1 MNKRDLLVRAAV
13 ASFVRGKAAQELRD
27 VKAELDSIMD
37 AGDRSYAMI
46 DDGEVATVSKTRASS
61 KPVVVDEAALLEW
74 CRLNRPDVVREMVAP
89 WFTAA
94 GSLALV
100 IEETGEIPDGVEVVE
115 SDPAISVRVSTN
127 QGETLADALL
137 AGKEDVLY
145 LESHQ

>member
-46 DDGEVATVSKTRASS
+46 DDGEVATVSKTRAST
-61 KPVVVDEAALLEW
+61 KPVVVDEAALLAW
-74 CRLNRPDVVREMVAP
+74 CKRNRPDVVREMVAP

-94 GSLALV
+94 GSLSRV
-100 IEETGEIPDGVEVVE
+100 IEETGEVPDGVDVVE
-115 SDPAISVRVSTN
+115 GEPSISVRVSTN
-127 QGETLADALL
+127 QGEALAEALL
-137 AGKEDVLY
+137 AGREDVLY

>member
-13 ASFVRGKAAQELRD
+13 ASFVRGRAAQELRD

-46 DDGEVATVSKTRASS
+46 DDGEVATVSKTRAST

-74 CRLNRPDVVREMVAP
+74 CKRNRPDVVREMVAP
-89 WFTAA
+89 WFMAA
-94 GSLALV
+94 GSLAQV
-100 IEETGEIPDGVEVVE
+100 IEETGEVPDGVDVVE
-115 SDPAISVRVSTN
+115 GEPSISVRVSTN
-127 QGETLADALL
+127 QGEALAEALL

>member
-13 ASFVRGKAAQELRD
+13 ASFVRGRAAQELRD

-61 KPVVVDEAALLEW
+61 KPVVADEAALLEW
-74 CRLNRPDVVREMVAP
+74 CKRNRPDVVREMVAP

-94 GSLALV
+94 GSLARV
-100 IEETGEIPDGVEVVE
+100 IEETGEVPDGVEVVDGE
-115 SDPAISVRVSTN
+115 PSISVRVSTN
-127 QGETLADALL
+127 QGEALAEALL

>member
-13 ASFVRGKAAQELRD
+13 ASFVRGRAAQELRD

-46 DDGEVATVSKTRASS
+46 DDGEVATVSKTRAST

-74 CRLNRPDVVREMVAP
+74 CRRNRPDGVREMVAP

-94 GSLALV
+94 GSLARV
-100 IEETGEIPDGVEVVE
+100 IEETGEVPDGVDVVE
-115 SDPAISVRVSTN
+115 GEPSISVRVSTN
-127 QGETLADALL
+127 QGEALAEALL

>member
-37 AGDRSYAMI
+37 AG
-46 DDGEVATVSKTRASS
+46 EVATVSKTRAST

-74 CRLNRPDVVREMVAP
+74 CKRNRPDVVREMVAP

-94 GSLALV
+94 GSLSRV
-100 IEETGEIPDGVEVVE
+100 IEETGEVPDGVDVVE
-115 SDPAISVRVSTN
+115 GEPSISVRVSTN
-127 QGETLADALL
+127 QGEALAEALL
-137 AGKEDVLY
+137 AGREDVLY

>member
-13 ASFVRGKAAQELRD
+13 ASFVRGRAAQELRD

-46 DDGEVATVSKTRASS
+46 DDGEVATVSKTRVST

-74 CRLNRPDVVREMVAP
+74 CKRNRPDVVREMVAP

-94 GSLALV
+94 GSLAQV
-100 IEETGEIPDGVEVVE
+100 IEETGEVPDGVDVVE
-115 SDPAISVRVSTN
+115 GEPSISVRVSTK
-127 QGETLADALL
+127 QGEALAEALL

>member
-13 ASFVRGKAAQELRD
+13 ASFVRGKAAQELRE

-46 DDGEVATVSKTRASS
+46 DDGEVATVSKARASS
-61 KPVVVDEAALLEW
+61 KPVVADETALLEW
-74 CRLNRPDVVREMVAP
+74 CRRNRPDVVREMVAP

-94 GSLALV
+94 GSLARV
-100 IEETGEIPDGVEVVE
+100 IEETGEVPDGVDVVE
-115 SDPAISVRVSTN
+115 SEPAISVRVSTN
-127 QGETLADALL
+127 QGETLAEALL